1 MTFLLLAALGVLMAL
16 IYLPLRIYLTLTARG
31 RRLRLLQRIRLLRQQ
46 LGEELTSR
54 SQVSSSAITIPPSTW
69 STWPVM

>member
-31 RRLRLLQRIRLLRQQ
+31 RRLRLLPCILVLLPRLGVVR
-46 LGEELTSR
+46 TRR
-54 SQVSSSAITIPPSTW
+54 SEASI
-69 STWPVM
+69 

>member
-31 RRLRLLQRIRLLRQQ
+31 RRLRLLQRIRSLRQQ

-54 SQVSSSAITIPPSTW
+54 SQLWLGHHHAAVTC